1 MSLSFDGKRLISV
14 TLPDGNH
21 FEYKYNVDGLRISKE
36 IDEVKTTYSYEENK
50 LILQQSSSLK
60 LEFLYDEKDY
70 LYGFIKNNNE
80 RYYYIRDALGNILG
94 IINQNGQIVVQYS
107 YTSYGVC
114 SISGNTSLGN
124 ENPFRYK
131 GYYYDVETS
140 LYYLTTRYYDP
151 EIGRFISPDSVEYL
165 DPQSINGLNIYCYCG
180 NDPVNRFDPS
190 GHAWEWSSFWQG
202 VGYLVTGIGAIVAG
216 ALVIASGVATWPMLL
231 VAGITIGAG
240 ALTTINGASE
250 VVEAGTGYNF
260 VEDTVFGGNSSAY
273 NTYATITGS
282 VATVGSI
289 VCGGWYRYNTP
300 RIQAYKN
307 VGNYNF
313 SGTLSDSTH
322 LARPYQHSTLL
333 QRNII
338 KYGKMVKESSGIYNF
353 TIGGTYKI
361 GWVSYG
367 VGNVGSHPVTWKLV
381 LDIGKHM

>member
-1 MSLSFDGKRLISV
+1 MSFDGKRLISV

>member
-1 MSLSFDGKRLISV
+1 MEKVIGF
-14 TLPDGNH
+14 T
-21 FEYKYNVDGLRISKE
+21 YNGHRYIYQRNIQGDIVRIYDVE
-36 IDEVKTTYSYEENK
+36 TDEVVVEYSY
-50 LILQQSSSLK
+50 
-60 LEFLYDEKDY
+60 
-70 LYGFIKNNNE
+70 
-80 RYYYIRDALGNILG
+80 DAWG
-94 IINQNGQIVVQYS
+94 NQNVK
-107 YTSYGVC
+107 
-114 SISGNTSLGN
+114 NKN
-124 ENPFRYK
+124 EDNIGDINPIRYR
-131 GYYYDVETS
+131 GYYYDKETQ
-140 LYYLTTRYYDP
+140 LYWVSSRYYSP
-151 EIGRFISPDSVEYL
+151 ELCRWISPDSIEYL
-165 DPQSINGLNIYCYCG
+165 DPQSINGLNLYAYCG
-180 NDPVNRFDPS
+180 NDPVNRLDPT
-190 GHAWEWSSFWQG
+190 GHDWEWSSFWQG

-273 NTYATITGS
+273 NTYATIVGS
-282 VATVGSI
+282 IATVGSI

-353 TIGGTYKI
+353 TIGGAYKI

-367 VGNVGSHPVTWKLV
+367 VGNVGSHPVIWKLV
-381 LDIGKHM
+381 LDIGKQIILHAGF

>member
-1 MSLSFDGKRLISV
+1 
-14 TLPDGNH
+14 
-21 FEYKYNVDGLRISKE
+21 
-36 IDEVKTTYSYEENK
+36 
-50 LILQQSSSLK
+50 
-60 LEFLYDEKDY
+60 
-70 LYGFIKNNNE
+70 
-80 RYYYIRDALGNILG
+80 
-94 IINQNGQIVVQYS
+94 
-107 YTSYGVC
+107 
-114 SISGNTSLGN
+114 
-124 ENPFRYK
+124 
-131 GYYYDVETS
+131 
-140 LYYLTTRYYDP
+140 
-151 EIGRFISPDSVEYL
+151 
-165 DPQSINGLNIYCYCG
+165 
-180 NDPVNRFDPS
+180 
-190 GHAWEWSSFWQG
+190 
-202 VGYLVTGIGAIVAG
+202 
-216 ALVIASGVATWPMLL
+216 MLL

-240 ALTTINGASE
+240 ALTTVNGASE

-273 NTYATITGS
+273 NTYATIAGS

-300 RIQAYKN
+300 RIQVYKN

-353 TIGGTYKI
+353 TIGGAYKI

-381 LDIGKHM
+381 LDIGKHIILHAGF

>member
-1 MSLSFDGKRLISV
+1 MVG
-14 TLPDGNH
+14 H
-21 FEYKYNVDGLRISKE
+21 
-36 IDEVKTTYSYEENK
+36 
-50 LILQQSSSLK
+50 
-60 LEFLYDEKDY
+60 
-70 LYGFIKNNNE
+70 
-80 RYYYIRDALGNILG
+80 RYY
-94 IINQNGQIVVQYS
+94 
-107 YTSYGVC
+107 
-114 SISGNTSLGN
+114 
-124 ENPFRYK
+124 NP
-131 GYYYDVETS
+131 EW
-140 LYYLTTRYYDP
+140 
-151 EIGRFISPDSVEYL
+151 GRWLSPDSIEYL
-165 DPQSINGLNIYCYCG
+165 DPQSINGLNLYAYCG
-180 NDPVNRFDPS
+180 NDPVNRFDPT
-190 GHAWEWSSFWQG
+190 GHDWEWSSFWQG

-322 LARPYQHSTLL
+322 LARSYQHSTLL

-338 KYGKMVKESSGIYNF
+338 KYGKMVKESSCIYNF
-353 TIGGTYKI
+353 TIGGAYKI

-381 LDIGKHM
+381 LDIGKQIILHAGF

>member
-1 MSLSFDGKRLISV
+1 MLVNIIDDSGKIVVKYSYDSF
-14 TLPDGNH
+14 GNH
-21 FEYKYNVDGLRISKE
+21 EVYNSVG
-36 IDEVKTTYSYEENK
+36 
-50 LILQQSSSLK
+50 
-60 LEFLYDEKDY
+60 EKITDQND
-70 LYGFIKNNNE
+70 I
-80 RYYYIRDALGNILG
+80 GNI
-94 IINQNGQIVVQYS
+94 
-107 YTSYGVC
+107 
-114 SISGNTSLGN
+114 
-124 ENPFRYK
+124 NPFRYK
-131 GYYYDVETS
+131 GYYFDSETN
-140 LYYLTTRYYDP
+140 LYYLQTRYYDP
-151 EIGRFISPDSVEYL
+151 SIGRFISPDSIDYL
-165 DPQSINGLNIYCYCG
+165 NNESVDGLNLYAYCG
-180 NDPVNRFDPS
+180 NNPVNRFDPS
-190 GHAWEWSSFWQG
+190 GHAWKWSSFWQG

-260 VEDTVFGGNSSAY
+260 VEDTVFGGNSLAY

-313 SGTLSDSTH
+313 SGTISDPTH
-322 LARPYQHSTLL
+322 LDRPYQHSTLL

-338 KYGKMVKESSGIYNF
+338 KYGKMVKEPSGVYNF
-353 TIGGTYKI
+353 TIGGAYKI

-367 VGNVGSHPVTWKLV
+367 IGNVGSHSTTWSLV
-381 LDIGKHM
+381 LDIGKQIILHAGF